1 VPHIVQ
7 HGWKSLRSC
16 LWVWTASATV
26 LLTLSGQARAEKP
39 DLTEYQVKAAFLFNF
54 VKFVEWP
61 AASFSR
67 ADEPL
72 VIGVVG
78 EDPFGDDLDRIL
90 RNKSINNRPLKLKRC
105 QNGQNPTGC
114 HLVFISQSE
123 KARMPEIVRSLK
135 GSSVLLVSELEGFL
149 ELGGMIRFYLDSNNV
164 RFEINPRSAE
174 RAGLKISS
182 KLLGVAKVVRV
193 EANP

>member
-1 VPHIVQ
+1 MPYVVQ

-16 LWVWTASATV
+16 LWAWTASAVV
-26 LLTLSGQARAEKP
+26 LLTLSGVVRAEKP

-61 AASFSR
+61 AASFR
-67 ADEPL
+67 CADEPL
-72 VIGVVG
+72 VIGMVG

-90 RNKSINNRPLKLKRC
+90 RNKSINDRPLKLKRF
-105 QNGQNPTGC
+105 QSGQDPTGC
-114 HLVFISQSE
+114 HLVFISRSE
-123 KARMPEIVRSLK
+123 KARLPEIMRALK
-135 GSSVLLVSELEGFL
+135 GSNVLLVSELEGFL
-149 ELGGMIRFYLDSNNV
+149 ELGGMIRFYLDSSKV

-174 RAGLKISS
+174 SAGLKMSS